1 MHDETV
7 FYKIRHK
14 KTGLY
19 SKGGAYVNAEGNN
32 IFWTKTGKTWDTIG
46 KLRSHITS
54 HLNKY
59 YGATDMSDW
68 EVIEFKC
75 VPTAVKDIHEIVTQ
89 KRLVELLTRANN

>member
-1 MHDETV
+1 MNDENV

-19 SKGGAYVNAEGNN
+19 SKGGAYVNAEGTNS
-32 IFWTKTGKTWDTIG
+32 FWTKTGKTWDSIG

-54 HLNKY
+54 HMNKY
-59 YGATDMSDW
+59 YGSTDMSDW

>member
-1 MHDETV
+1 MHNENV

-19 SKGGAYVNAEGNN
+19 SKGGSYVNAEGDN
-32 IFWTKTGKTWDTIG
+32 IFWNKTGKTWDTIG

-54 HLNKY
+54 HLNRY

-75 VPTAVKDIHEIVTQ
+75 VPTSVKDIHEIVTQ
-89 KRLVELLTRANN
+89 KRLVELLTRGNN